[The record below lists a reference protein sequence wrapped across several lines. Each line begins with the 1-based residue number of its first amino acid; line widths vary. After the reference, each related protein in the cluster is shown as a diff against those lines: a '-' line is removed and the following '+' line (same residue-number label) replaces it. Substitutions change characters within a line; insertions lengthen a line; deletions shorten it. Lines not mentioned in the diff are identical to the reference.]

1 MMITMWFVAFVGYQ
15 TLQYVLFFSDLWCL
29 PVVTSPVWNALIS
42 SKFRESHLAS
52 QQKRVV
58 KKVQKK
64 YATLFSG
71 PRQSVLASTG
81 KESLEIGDIL
91 G

>member
-1 MMITMWFVAFVGYQ
+1 
-15 TLQYVLFFSDLWCL
+15 
-29 PVVTSPVWNALIS
+29 VTSLVWNALIP
-42 SKFRESHLAS
+42 SKFGESHLAS
-52 QQKRVV
+52 KQKRVV
-58 KKVQKK
+58 KKVQKR

-71 PRQSVLASTG
+71 PRQLFLASIE